1 VNASPGFGNTGG
13 GNVQAL
19 TLQNVVTA
27 DEVFLDRLRRGDLD
41 AVAEAYDAQ
50 KLALCSFAR
59 RLLCDDHAAE
69 DLVQDVFMVLPRVAH
84 RLDSRTSLRSF
95 LLGIAANR
103 ARHHLRNLARRRRF
117 TERLG
122 REPAASAETPDRV
135 SERRS
140 LALRLE
146 RALERLSV
154 EHRVTFVLKEIEGCD
169 AREVSEILGI
179 PEATVRTRVFH
190 ARKQLRDALEAAR

>member
-1 VNASPGFGNTGG
+1 MQS
-13 GNVQAL
+13 L
-19 TLQNVVTA
+19 TLQNVLTA

-50 KLALCSFAR
+50 KVALCSFAR

-84 RLDSRTSLRSF
+84 KLEPRTSLRSF

-117 TERLG
+117 TERLR
-122 REPAASAETPDRV
+122 REPAASTETPERV

-140 LALRLE
+140 LAQRLE
-146 RALERLSV
+146 RALELLSV

-169 AREVSEILGI
+169 SREVSEILGI

-190 ARKQLRDALEAAR
+190 ARKQLRDALGEGAR